1 MGIGGR
7 GYEGCKLDP
16 YYDTR
21 GSIRCF
27 SEKHIFDMKF
37 NKYKKP
43 F

>member
-7 GYEGCKLDP
+7 GYEGCQLDP
-16 YYDTR
+16 CYETR
-21 GSIRCF
+21 GSIHCF

-37 NKYKKP
+37 SKYKKQ